1 MRAALRLFVL
11 VAVAVVAT
19 TVSTSPRAQNQAPHG
34 DPGSGKRLYL
44 ADGCFECHGR
54 VGQGGAFLGPA
65 PMLARTQLPY
75 EAFAQQVREP
85 SNNMPAYV
93 EGVLPDHDL
102 ADIYAYVQ
110 SLPGPG
116 DAKDLPALL
125 RN

>member
-1 MRAALRLFVL
+1 MRAALCFLML
-11 VAVAVVAT
+11 VAVAAVAPNG
-19 TVSTSPRAQNQAPHG
+19 SSGPRAQDQAPHG
-34 DPGSGKRLYL
+34 DAGNGKRLYL

-93 EGVLPDHDL
+93 EDVLPDHDL